1 MSIQVKMLPLQ
12 SRDGINVTQLRDFDE
27 LIDVRTPSEFSEDH
41 IPGAINCPVL
51 DDAERK
57 QIGTIYKQVSSFE
70 AKKIGAALVA
80 RNIARHIEQI
90 FLARQKNWRPLVY
103 CWRGGNRSA
112 AMVHVLE
119 QVGWHAGRLEGGYK
133 SYRAAVIEGLLK
145 LPGQFQFR
153 VICGPTGSGKS
164 RLIQAL
170 DLLGVQVLDL
180 EQLAAHRGS
189 VLGGLLDEPQPS
201 QKMFES
207 LIWFELQR
215 FDPKEPVYVESESKK
230 IGNVRLPDVLL
241 DSMWRGHCVRIEA
254 ATSLRAKLLKEE
266 YQHFLRDPETLM
278 QKLEFLTPRFGHEL
292 ITRWKG
298 YVADRQWDA
307 LVMEL
312 LDRHYDPAYSKSIL
326 KHYPHYQDAPLLH
339 VNTTG
344 DAEIQ
349 RLAQTIISGNK

>member
-1 MSIQVKMLPLQ
+1 MLPLQ
-12 SRDGINVTQLRDFDE
+12 SHDGINVTQLRDFDE
-27 LIDVRTPSEFSEDH
+27 LIDVRTPAEFSEDH

-80 RNIARHIEQI
+80 RNIAHHIEKI
-90 FLARQKNWRPLVY
+90 FVTRQKDWRPLVY

-119 QVGWHAGRLEGGYK
+119 QVGWHAGRLKGGYK
-133 SYRAAVIEGLLK
+133 SYRAAVIEGLSK
-145 LPGQFQFR
+145 LPRRFQFR

-170 DLLGVQVLDL
+170 GLLGVQVLDL
-180 EQLAAHRGS
+180 ERLAAHRGS
-189 VLGGLLDEPQPS
+189 VLGSLPDEPQPA

-207 LIWFELQR
+207 LIWSKLQR
-215 FDPKEPVYVESESKK
+215 FDAKEPIYVESESKK
-230 IGNVRLPDVLL
+230 IGNVRVPDVLL
-241 DSMWRGHCVRIEA
+241 DAMWRGHCIRIEA
-254 ATSLRAKLLKEE
+254 DASLRAALLKEE
-266 YQHFLRDPETLM
+266 YRHLLRDPETLL
-278 QKLEFLTPRFGHEL
+278 QKLEILTSRYGHEL
-292 ITRWKG
+292 INRWKD

-312 LDRHYDPAYSKSIL
+312 LERHYDPAYRKSTL
-326 KHYPHYQDAPLLH
+326 KPYPHYQDAPILH
-339 VNTTG
+339 VNAMG
-344 DAEIQ
+344 DAEMQ
-349 RLAQTIISGNK
+349 RLAQSIISGS

>member
-1 MSIQVKMLPLQ
+1 MLPLQ
-12 SRDGINVTQLRDFDE
+12 SRDEVNVTQLRNFDE
-27 LIDVRTPSEFSEDH
+27 LIDVRTPAEFSEDH

-57 QIGTIYKQVSSFE
+57 HIGTIYKQVSSFE

-80 RNIARHIEQI
+80 RNIAHHIEKI
-90 FLARQKNWRPLVY
+90 FITRQKDWRPLVY

-119 QVGWHAGRLEGGYK
+119 QVGWHAGRLKGGYK

-145 LPGQFQFR
+145 LPGRFQFR

-180 EQLAAHRGS
+180 ERLAAHRGS
-189 VLGGLLDEPQPS
+189 VLGSLPDEPQPA

-207 LIWFELQR
+207 LIWSKLQR
-215 FDPKEPVYVESESKK
+215 FDAEEPIYVESESKK
-230 IGNVRLPDVLL
+230 IGNVRVPDVLL
-241 DSMWRGHCVRIEA
+241 DAMWRGHCIRIEA
-254 ATSLRAKLLKEE
+254 DASLRAALLKEE
-266 YQHFLRDPETLM
+266 YRHFLRDPETLLP
-278 QKLEFLTPRFGHEL
+278 KLEILTSRYGHDL
-292 ITRWKG
+292 IDRWKG
-298 YVADRQWDA
+298 FVANQQWGA

-312 LDRHYDPAYSKSIL
+312 LERHYDPAYSKSIL
-326 KHYPHYQDAPLLH
+326 KHYPHYQDAPILQ
-339 VNTTG
+339 VNAMG
-344 DAEIQ
+344 DAEMQ
-349 RLAQTIISGNK
+349 RLAQSIISESK

>member
-1 MSIQVKMLPLQ
+1 MLPLQ

-80 RNIARHIEQI
+80 RNIAHHLEKTFIT
-90 FLARQKNWRPLVY
+90 RQKDWRPLVY

-119 QVGWHAGRLEGGYK
+119 QVGWHAGRLKGGYK
-133 SYRAAVIEGLLK
+133 SYRAAVIEDLAK
-145 LPGQFQFR
+145 LPKRFQFR

-180 EQLAAHRGS
+180 ERLAAHRGS
-189 VLGGLLDEPQPS
+189 VLGSLPDEPQPT

-207 LIWFELQR
+207 LIWSKLQR
-215 FDPKEPVYVESESKK
+215 FDAKEPVYVESESKK
-230 IGNVRLPDVLL
+230 IGKVRVPDVLL
-241 DSMWRGHCVRIEA
+241 DAMWGGHCIRIEA
-254 ATSLRAKLLKEE
+254 DASLRASLLQDE
-266 YQHFLRDPETLM
+266 YRHLLRDPETLL
-278 QKLEFLTPRFGHEL
+278 QKLEILTSLYGHDL
-292 ITRWKG
+292 IDCWKG

-312 LDRHYDPAYSKSIL
+312 LERHYDPAYRKSTL
-326 KHYPHYQDAPLLH
+326 KHYPQYQDVPILH
-339 VNTTG
+339 VSAMD
-344 DAEIQ
+344 DAEMR
-349 RLAQTIISGNK
+349 RLAQSIISGSK

>member
-1 MSIQVKMLPLQ
+1 MLPLQ
-12 SRDGINVTQLRDFDE
+12 SHDGINVTQLRDFDE
-27 LIDVRTPSEFSEDH
+27 LIDVRTPAEFSEDH

-80 RNIARHIEQI
+80 RNIAHHIEKI
-90 FLARQKNWRPLVY
+90 FVTRQKDWRPLVY

-119 QVGWHAGRLEGGYK
+119 QVGWHAGRLKGGYK
-133 SYRAAVIEGLLK
+133 SYRAAVIEGLSK
-145 LPGQFQFR
+145 LPRRFQFR

-170 DLLGVQVLDL
+170 GLLGVQVLDL
-180 EQLAAHRGS
+180 ERLAAHRGS
-189 VLGGLLDEPQPS
+189 VLGSLPDEPQPA

-207 LIWFELQR
+207 LIWSKLQR
-215 FDPKEPVYVESESKK
+215 FDAKEPIYVESESKK
-230 IGNVRLPDVLL
+230 IGNVRVPDVLL
-241 DSMWRGHCVRIEA
+241 DAMWRGHCIRIEA
-254 ATSLRAKLLKEE
+254 DASLRAALLKEE
-266 YQHFLRDPETLM
+266 YRHLLRDPETLL
-278 QKLEFLTPRFGHEL
+278 QKLEILTSRYGHEL
-292 ITRWKG
+292 INRWKD

-312 LDRHYDPAYSKSIL
+312 LERHYDPAYRKSTL
-326 KHYPHYQDAPLLH
+326 KHYPHYQDAPILH
-339 VNTTG
+339 VNAMG
-344 DAEIQ
+344 DAEMQ
-349 RLAQTIISGNK
+349 RLAQSIISGS